1 MSISQQT
8 KLENKDSILS
18 KFIIKAKK
26 KLSGGEDS
34 EKDDTKNKTLSIPAT
49 DYKFIKSNRKASYE
63 NLKSKVKTLLSK
75 NPNCIDPIT
84 KLIVHSEYDNLP
96 ESSKE
101 RYILNLSKMYN
112 DILSELNAI

>member
-1 MSISQQT
+1 MLDTKQT
-8 KLENKDSILS
+8 ETETKDSILS

-26 KLSGGEDS
+26 KLSGGEDT
-34 EKDDTKNKTLSIPAT
+34 EKDNLKNVPKAPVT
-49 DYKFIKSNRKASYE
+49 DYKFIKSDRKVAYE

-96 ESSKE
+96 DSAKE

-112 DILSELNAI
+112 DILSELNVG

>member
-1 MSISQQT
+1 MQSTNKTEIET
-8 KLENKDSILS
+8 KDNILS
-18 KFIIKAKK
+18 KFIKKAKK
-26 KLSGGEDS
+26 KLSGGEE
-34 EKDDTKNKTLSIPAT
+34 EKDNLKNITNPTPAT
-49 DYKFIKSNRKASYE
+49 DYKFIKSNRKVAYE

-96 ESSKE
+96 ESAKE

-112 DILSELNAI
+112 EILSELDVG